1 MVEEAQEEDEEETR
15 RTERDLCHEGNA
27 PTAFGGR
34 ENRKNDFLR
43 IFPPAIAC
51 LPMRMLFS
59 DPRLRKR
66 RSFGNITPGRAS
78 YGRACVIWH

>member
-1 MVEEAQEEDEEETR
+1 MRRRRGEQREICATR
-15 RTERDLCHEGNA
+15 EM

-43 IFPPAIAC
+43 IFSPAIAR

-78 YGRACVIWH
+78 YGRACVI